1 MKDYWLNTD
10 SRVYVDETSTQR
22 IVITNPEALKNVS
35 ADELQR
41 MLINTLGKYEFEM
54 WLAEMLIS
62 ICKKAVW
69 NCEATASIAEIS
81 NATLLTKYYED
92 EDWDIFVYPWEFKVR
107 LINLPI
113 FKILKRDKYEVILE
127 IDLNK

>member
-35 ADELQR
+35 ANELQR
-41 MLINTLGKYEFEM
+41 MLISTLGKYEFEM
-54 WLAEMLIS
+54 WLAETLIS
-62 ICKKAVW
+62 ICKKAVL

-92 EDWDIFVYPWEFKVR
+92 EDWDILVYPWEFKFR

-113 FKILKRDKYEVILE
+113 FKTLKNDKYEVILE

>member
-62 ICKKAVW
+62 ICKKAVL

-92 EDWDIFVYPWEFKVR
+92 EDWEIFVYPWEFKVR

-113 FKILKRDKYEVILE
+113 FKTLKNDKYEVILE